1 VRRRH
6 SPATTAARRRSDA
19 GGAGFARGKGW
30 EEGGGRGEAHHA
42 LESGGGGPEVEIDG
56 RGRSST
62 GASMAAGDG
71 GSIPAGKRHG

>member
-6 SPATTAARRRSDA
+6 SLATTAARRRSDA

-42 LESGGGGPEVEIDG
+42 LESGGGGPEVGD
-56 RGRSST
+56 RRP
-62 GASMAAGDG
+62 GAELDG
-71 GSIPAGKRHG
+71 GINGGR